1 MIDLSRK
8 KRILITGASGGIG
21 SAISTLY
28 RDRGW
33 EVFAQYHHNEPSV
46 LNITSIKKDLS
57 SPEAGKELVESVK
70 PHLVI
75 NCAADQSVFEIDSNE
90 IHEKSMEMLAINLI
104 APLEIMR
111 AAARNRTE
119 LCINISSIEALKARR
134 GHALYGASKAALE
147 SLTRSA
153 AVELAPMRVLG
164 LRLGLISRPGIED
177 AWPEGVSAWN
187 EAAPLKRMAS
197 PEEVARVI
205 SSIASDDFGWATGTT
220 IEFDGGINANPGW

>member
-1 MIDLSRK
+1 MVDLSRT

-21 SAISTLY
+21 SAICTLY

-33 EVFAQYHHNEPSV
+33 EVFAQYYQNDPSV
-46 LNITSIKKDLS
+46 LKITSIKKDLS
-57 SPEAGKELVESVK
+57 LPEAGKELVEAVK

-75 NCAADQSVFEIDSNE
+75 NCAADQSVFEIDSDGL
-90 IHEKSMEMLAINLI
+90 HEKSTKMLAVNLI

-111 AAARNRTE
+111 AAARNHTE
-119 LCINISSIEALKARR
+119 LCINISSIEALKARG

-153 AVELAPMRVLG
+153 AYELAPMRVIG

-177 AWPEGVSAWN
+177 AWPEGVEAWTK
-187 EAAPLKRMAS
+187 AAPLKRMAS

-205 SSIASDDFGWATGTT
+205 SSIASDDFRWATGTT
-220 IEFDGGINANPGW
+220 IDFDGGISANPGW

>member
-33 EVFAQYHHNEPSV
+33 EVFAQYLENEPEV
-46 LNITSIKKDLS
+46 LRITSIKKDLS
-57 SPEAGKELVESVK
+57 LPEAGRELVEAVK

-75 NCAADQSVFEIDSNE
+75 NCAADQSVFEIDSE
-90 IHEKSMEMLAINLI
+90 GLYEKSSRMLAINLI

-111 AAARNRTE
+111 AAARQHSE
-119 LCINISSIEALKARR
+119 LCINISSIEALKARE
-134 GHALYGASKAALE
+134 GHAFYGASKAALE

-153 AVELAPMRVLG
+153 ALELAPMRVLG
-164 LRLGLISRPGIED
+164 VRLGLISRPGIEED
-177 AWPEGVSAWN
+177 WPQGVDSWN
-187 EAAPLKRMAS
+187 KAAPLKRMAS
-197 PEEVARVI
+197 PEEVARMV

>member
-33 EVFAQYHHNEPSV
+33 EVFAQYLENEPEV
-46 LNITSIKKDLS
+46 LRITSIKKDLS
-57 SPEAGKELVESVK
+57 LPEAGRELVEAVK

-75 NCAADQSVFEIDSNE
+75 NCAADQSVFEIDSE
-90 IHEKSMEMLAINLI
+90 GLYEKSSRMLAINLI

-111 AAARNRTE
+111 AAARHHSE
-119 LCINISSIEALKARR
+119 LCINISSIEALKARE

-153 AVELAPMRVLG
+153 ALELAPMRVLG
-164 LRLGLISRPGIED
+164 VRLGLISRPGIEED
-177 AWPEGVSAWN
+177 WPQGVDSWN
-187 EAAPLKRMAS
+187 KAAPLKRMAS
-197 PEEVARVI
+197 AEEVARMV

>member
-33 EVFAQYHHNEPSV
+33 EVFAQYLENEPEV
-46 LNITSIKKDLS
+46 LRITSIKKDLS
-57 SPEAGKELVESVK
+57 LPEAGRELVEAVK

-75 NCAADQSVFEIDSNE
+75 NCAADQSVFEIDSE
-90 IHEKSMEMLAINLI
+90 GLYEKSSRMLAINLI

-111 AAARNRTE
+111 AAARHHSE
-119 LCINISSIEALKARR
+119 LCINISSIEALKARE

-153 AVELAPMRVLG
+153 ALELAPMRVLG
-164 LRLGLISRPGIED
+164 VRLGLISRPGIEED
-177 AWPEGVSAWN
+177 WPQGVDSWN
-187 EAAPLKRMAS
+187 KAAPLKRMAS
-197 PEEVARVI
+197 PEEVARMV

-220 IEFDGGINANPGW
+220 IEFDGGINAIPGW

>member
-28 RDRGW
+28 RDCGW
-33 EVFAQYHHNEPSV
+33 EVFAQYLENEPEV
-46 LNITSIKKDLS
+46 LRITSIKKDLS
-57 SPEAGKELVESVK
+57 LPEAGRELVEAVK

-75 NCAADQSVFEIDSNE
+75 NCAADQSVFEIDSE
-90 IHEKSMEMLAINLI
+90 GLYEKSSRMLAINLI

-111 AAARNRTE
+111 AAARHHSE
-119 LCINISSIEALKARR
+119 LCINISSIEALKARE

-153 AVELAPMRVLG
+153 ALELAPMRVLG
-164 LRLGLISRPGIED
+164 VRLGLISRPGIEGD
-177 AWPEGVSAWN
+177 WPQGVDSWN
-187 EAAPLKRMAS
+187 KAAPLKRMAS
-197 PEEVARVI
+197 PEEVARMVSLI
-205 SSIASDDFGWATGTT
+205 ESDDFGWATGTT

>member
-33 EVFAQYHHNEPSV
+33 EVFAQYLENEPEV
-46 LNITSIKKDLS
+46 LRITSIKKDLS
-57 SPEAGKELVESVK
+57 LPEAGRELVEAVK

-75 NCAADQSVFEIDSNE
+75 NCAADQSVFEIDSE
-90 IHEKSMEMLAINLI
+90 GLYEKSSSMLAINLI

-111 AAARNRTE
+111 AAARHHSE
-119 LCINISSIEALKARR
+119 LCINISSIEALKARE

-153 AVELAPMRVLG
+153 ALELAPMRVLG
-164 LRLGLISRPGIED
+164 VRLGLISRPGIEED
-177 AWPEGVSAWN
+177 WPQGVDSWN
-187 EAAPLKRMAS
+187 KAAPLKRMAS
-197 PEEVARVI
+197 PEEVARMV

>member
-33 EVFAQYHHNEPSV
+33 EVFAQYLENEPEV
-46 LNITSIKKDLS
+46 LRITSIKKDLS
-57 SPEAGKELVESVK
+57 LPEAGRELVEAVK

-75 NCAADQSVFEIDSNE
+75 NCAADQSVFEIDSE
-90 IHEKSMEMLAINLI
+90 GLYEKSSRMLAINLI

-111 AAARNRTE
+111 AAARHHSE
-119 LCINISSIEALKARR
+119 LCINISSIEALKARE

-153 AVELAPMRVLG
+153 ALELAPMRVLG
-164 LRLGLISRPGIED
+164 VRLGLISRPGIEED
-177 AWPEGVSAWN
+177 WPQGVDSWN
-187 EAAPLKRMAS
+187 KAAPLKRMAS
-197 PEEVARVI
+197 PEEVARMV